1 MSSVVI
7 EVRVQSSIVEVS
19 STWDMLVR
27 SPTAL
32 GPLDLGGK
40 SHVRYR
46 HEFDRLI

>member
-1 MSSVVI
+1 MSYVIIEVCVQISVV
-7 EVRVQSSIVEVS
+7 EVNSS
-19 STWDMLVR
+19 WDMLVR